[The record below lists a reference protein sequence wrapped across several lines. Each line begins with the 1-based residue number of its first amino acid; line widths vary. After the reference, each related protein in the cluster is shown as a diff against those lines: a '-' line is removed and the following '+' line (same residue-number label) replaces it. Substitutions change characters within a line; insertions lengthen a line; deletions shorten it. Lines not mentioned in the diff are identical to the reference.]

1 MFVPVAGGDVWAED
15 TGGDKAP
22 LLLLHPGVGDSR
34 IWDPLMPALI
44 ADHRVIRYDS
54 RGYGRSPAA
63 SADFT
68 LLGDCLAVLD
78 HLGIARTPIV
88 GCSQGGTVGL
98 GLALAEPERVEALV
112 LLCPG
117 ISGYPASEEPAVD
130 AAFEAAVKEGPE
142 AIAELGLRLWA
153 AAGAT
158 PDAVEQL
165 RSASKAWLS
174 SAPFQREDPAVFD
187 RLGEIVVPTSLMV
200 GDLDRPS
207 LIVSNIE
214 TAARIPGCELIKVP
228 GLDHLPPLRVPE
240 LVLKQIADTLARI

>member
-1 MFVPVAGGDVWAED
+1 MILPVPGGEVWAED
-15 TGGDKAP
+15 AGGDKPP

-34 IWDPLMPALI
+34 IWDPLMPALA

-63 SADFT
+63 TAEFT
-68 LLGDCLAVLD
+68 LLGDCVAVLD
-78 HLGIARTPIV
+78 HFGIARTPIV
-88 GCSQGGTVGL
+88 GCSQGGTIAL

-117 ISGYPASEEPAVD
+117 ISGYAWPEEPEVD

-153 AAGAT
+153 ASGAT

-174 SAPFQREDPAVFD
+174 SDQFQREDSPVFD
-187 RLGEIVVPTSLMV
+187 RLGEIAVPASLMV
-200 GDLDRPS
+200 GDLDRPA
-207 LIVSNIE
+207 LIASNIE
-214 TAARIPGCELIKVP
+214 SAARIPGCELIEVS
-228 GLDHLPPLRVPE
+228 GVDHLPSLRVPE
-240 LVLKQIADTLARI
+240 LVLKQIADTLARV